1 VFVFFSFSHI
11 ARSQS
16 AELCHSPIGPS
27 VCVWS
32 RSSDNWPSDDVN
44 SGLHNQQ
51 QGEMHT
57 NTVSFSVNVGAFAR
71 ITVRYRVPLVQTVTV
86 SNIPHSEYESLLI
99 IIVPNL
105 LLAAVLEGALD

>member
-32 RSSDNWPSDDVN
+32 RSSDNWSSDDVN

-51 QGEMHT
+51 Q
-57 NTVSFSVNVGAFAR
+57 SFSVNVGAFAR
-71 ITVRYRVPLVQTVTV
+71 ITVRYRVPLLQTVTV
-86 SNIPHSEYESLLI
+86 SNIPHNEYESLLI

-105 LLAAVLEGALD
+105 LLAAVLEGALE